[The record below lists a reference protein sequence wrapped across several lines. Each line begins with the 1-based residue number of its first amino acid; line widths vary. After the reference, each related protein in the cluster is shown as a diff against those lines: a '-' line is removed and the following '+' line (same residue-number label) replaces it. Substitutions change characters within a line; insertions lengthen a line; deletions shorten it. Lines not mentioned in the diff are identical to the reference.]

1 MMRTYRELLEFG
13 KSRLQEQEIENSQLD
28 AWLLME
34 YVCQISRTW
43 YFLHEEEQPGEDEEK
58 QYIALIRKREEHIP
72 LQQLTHEAYFY
83 GMKFYVDENVLAPR
97 PDTEILVEQVLEKL
111 PVDQETEILDLC
123 TGSGCILL
131 SILANRK
138 EARGT
143 GADLSEKAL
152 AVAERNGREL
162 GIKARWI
169 HSDLFE
175 KIQGQYHAIVSNPP
189 YIRTDVIQ
197 GLMEEVRLYE
207 PYMALDGHEDGLHF
221 YRKIIAQAGDYLK
234 PQGLLAFEIG
244 YDQGE
249 AVSSLMKEQGY
260 RQVQVVKDLAG
271 LDRVVT
277 GRKNQEERYV

>member
-1 MMRTYRELLEFG
+1 MESYRELLDFG
-13 KSRLQEQEIENSQLD
+13 KKYLRERKVENSDLD

-34 YVCQISRTW
+34 YVCKISRSW
-43 YFLHEEEQPGEDEEK
+43 YFIHEEDKVTDQENRDYREQ
-58 QYIALIRKREEHIP
+58 IRNRGEHIP

-97 PDTEILVEQVLEKL
+97 PDTETLVEEVLKEL
-111 PVDQETEILDLC
+111 PADQELKILDMC

-138 EARGT
+138 KARGT

-152 AVAERNGREL
+152 AVAKRNGQNCQA
-162 GIKARWI
+162 KAQWI
-169 HSDLFE
+169 CSDLFE
-175 KIQGQYHAIVSNPP
+175 KIKGKYDAIVSNPP
-189 YIRTDVIQ
+189 YIRTSVIQ
-197 GLMEEVRLYE
+197 GLMEEVRLHE
-207 PYMALDGHEDGLHF
+207 PYMALDGHEDGLCF
-221 YRKIIAQAGDYLK
+221 YRKILDQAGEHLK
-234 PQGLLAFEIG
+234 PGGLLAFEIG

-249 AVSSLMKEQGY
+249 EVSSLMEEKGY
-260 RQVQVVKDLAG
+260 IQVRTVKDLAG

>member
-1 MMRTYRELLEFG
+1 M
-13 KSRLQEQEIENSQLD
+13 N
-28 AWLLME
+28 
-34 YVCQISRTW
+34 
-43 YFLHEEEQPGEDEEK
+43 
-58 QYIALIRKREEHIP
+58 LIRKRGEHIP
-72 LQQLTHEAYFY
+72 LQQLTNEAYFY

-97 PDTEILVEQVLEKL
+97 PDTETLVEEVLKEL
-111 PVDQETEILDLC
+111 PTDRELEILDMC

-131 SILANRK
+131 SILANREK
-138 EARGT
+138 AIGT
-143 GADLSEKAL
+143 GVDLSEKAL
-152 AVAERNGREL
+152 AVARRNGQDCQA
-162 GIKARWI
+162 KAQWI
-169 HSDLFE
+169 CSDLFE
-175 KIQGQYHAIVSNPP
+175 KIQGQYDVVVSNPP

-207 PYMALDGHEDGLHF
+207 PYMALDGHEDGLYF
-221 YRKIIAQAGDYLK
+221 YRKIIAQAGAYLK

>member
-1 MMRTYRELLEFG
+1 MESYRELLDFG
-13 KSRLQEQEIENSQLD
+13 KKYLRERKVENSDLD

-34 YVCQISRTW
+34 YVCKISRSW
-43 YFLHEEEQPGEDEEK
+43 YFIHEEDKVTDQENRDYREQ
-58 QYIALIRKREEHIP
+58 IRNRGEHIP

-97 PDTEILVEQVLEKL
+97 PDTETLVEEVLKEL
-111 PVDQETEILDLC
+111 PADQELKILDMC

-138 EARGT
+138 KARGT

-152 AVAERNGREL
+152 AVAKRNGQNCQA
-162 GIKARWI
+162 KAQWI
-169 HSDLFE
+169 CSDLFE
-175 KIQGQYHAIVSNPP
+175 KIKGKYDAIVSNPP
-189 YIRTDVIQ
+189 YIRTSVIQ
-197 GLMEEVRLYE
+197 GLMEEVRLHE
-207 PYMALDGHEDGLHF
+207 PYMALDGHEDGLFF
-221 YRKIIAQAGDYLK
+221 YRKILDQAGEHLK
-234 PQGLLAFEIG
+234 PGGLLAFEIG

-249 AVSSLMKEQGY
+249 EVSSLMEEKGY
-260 RQVQVVKDLAG
+260 IQVRTVKDLAG

>member
-1 MMRTYRELLEFG
+1 MESYRELLDFG
-13 KSRLQEQEIENSQLD
+13 KKYLRERKVENSDLD

-34 YVCQISRTW
+34 YVCKISRSW
-43 YFLHEEEQPGEDEEK
+43 YFIHEEDKVTDQENRDYREQ
-58 QYIALIRKREEHIP
+58 IRNRGEHIP

-97 PDTEILVEQVLEKL
+97 PDTETLVEEVLKEL
-111 PVDQETEILDLC
+111 PADQELKILDMC

-138 EARGT
+138 KARGI

-152 AVAERNGREL
+152 AVAKRNGQNCQA
-162 GIKARWI
+162 KAQWI
-169 HSDLFE
+169 CSDLFE
-175 KIQGQYHAIVSNPP
+175 KIKGKYDAIVSNPP
-189 YIRTDVIQ
+189 YIRTSVIQ
-197 GLMEEVRLYE
+197 ELMEEVRLHE
-207 PYMALDGHEDGLHF
+207 PYMALDGHEDGLFF
-221 YRKIIAQAGDYLK
+221 YRKILDQAGEHLK
-234 PQGLLAFEIG
+234 PGGLLAFEIG

-249 AVSSLMKEQGY
+249 EVSSLMEEKGY
-260 RQVQVVKDLAG
+260 IQVRTVKDLAG

>member
-1 MMRTYRELLEFG
+1 MMKTYRQLLEFG
-13 KSRLQEQEIENSQLD
+13 KSRLQEQEIENFQLD

-58 QYIALIRKREEHIP
+58 QYIALIRKRGEHIP

-111 PVDQETEILDLC
+111 PVDQEIEILDLC

-131 SILANRK
+131 SILENRK

-143 GADLSEKAL
+143 GTDLSEKAL

-175 KIQGQYHAIVSNPP
+175 KIQEQYHAIVSNPP

-207 PYMALDGHEDGLHF
+207 PYMALDGHEDGLYF
-221 YRKIIAQAGDYLK
+221 YRKIIAQAGAYLK

>member
-1 MMRTYRELLEFG
+1 MMKTYRQLLEFG

-58 QYIALIRKREEHIP
+58 QYIALIRKRGEHIP

-131 SILANRK
+131 SILENRK

-143 GADLSEKAL
+143 GTDLSEKAL

-207 PYMALDGHEDGLHF
+207 PYMALDGHEDGLYF
-221 YRKIIAQAGDYLK
+221 YRKIIAQAGTYLK